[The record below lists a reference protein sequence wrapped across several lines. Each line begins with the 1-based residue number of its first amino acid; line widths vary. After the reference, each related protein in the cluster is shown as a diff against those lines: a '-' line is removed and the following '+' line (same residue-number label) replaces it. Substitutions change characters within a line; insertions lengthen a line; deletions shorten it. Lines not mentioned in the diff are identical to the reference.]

1 MSIKISIKNVYGNWL
16 FYPECKISKGIA
28 AIAKSK
34 TLTKD
39 NLDILQS
46 IGYEINLVSSTTIK
60 ELLK

>member
-39 NLDILQS
+39 NLDILKS
-46 IGYEINLVSSTTIK
+46 IGYEIN
-60 ELLK
+60 

>member
-1 MSIKISIKNVYGNWL
+1 MIINISVKNVYGNWL

-39 NLDILQS
+39 NLDILKS

-60 ELLK
+60 ELLQ

>member
-1 MSIKISIKNVYGNWL
+1 MIINISVKNVYGNWL

-28 AIAKSK
+28 AIAKNK

-60 ELLK
+60 ELLQ